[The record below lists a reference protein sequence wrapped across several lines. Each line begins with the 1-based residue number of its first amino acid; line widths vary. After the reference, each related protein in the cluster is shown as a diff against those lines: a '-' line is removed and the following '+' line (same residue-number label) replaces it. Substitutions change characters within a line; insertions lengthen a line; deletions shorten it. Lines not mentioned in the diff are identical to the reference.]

1 MKSKI
6 RIYTSGRF
14 LFAVFMCAACLA
26 LVGVSVFIRP
36 DSTNAVLL
44 LIMFASMAGMAS
56 DTVRDKR
63 QEQAFADLLVR
74 YPSLARDV
82 AESEQR

>member
-1 MKSKI
+1 MTT

-14 LFAVFMCAACLA
+14 LFAVFMCVACLV
-26 LVGVSVFIRP
+26 LVGVNIFIRP

-44 LIMFASMAGMAS
+44 LVMSASMAGIAI

-74 YPSLARDV
+74 HPSLARDV
-82 AESEQR
+82 ESGKR